1 MHFLRAML
9 CELLYVKDSA
19 FQARLANAPRLP
31 LLPPVATHAAIGR
44 TAQQRLMDAP
54 RPREL
59 VFLFP
64 RSPMPAVC
72 RPSRLKLSPFVG
84 ASTADVPL
92 GSRHVNCRLCGRRP
106 AGLSPARR
114 PVRSRHRKP
123 GPGWVAGLRA
133 PRSAASPPLAVSVGP
148 VRAAINHSSSC
159 CCRLCCCPPAA

>member
-1 MHFLRAML
+1 
-9 CELLYVKDSA
+9 
-19 FQARLANAPRLP
+19 
-31 LLPPVATHAAIGR
+31 
-44 TAQQRLMDAP
+44 LMDAP